1 MLISLGTFPLFVL
14 MVCRNICERIY
25 SKIVVGQSHYSVGKK
40 YCRRCECYFLYHQ
53 ESLLSMLWSAAKQLS
68 NGRGQV
74 TIVGSGLEERLQNRV
89 YGCFKDAALREA
101 FK

>member
-1 MLISLGTFPLFVL
+1 
-14 MVCRNICERIY
+14 
-25 SKIVVGQSHYSVGKK
+25 
-40 YCRRCECYFLYHQ
+40 
-53 ESLLSMLWSAAKQLS
+53 MLWSAAKQLS

-101 FK
+101 FKVVRDNVGLDIQGEYGSLEISDKDFVSSKS